1 MVRTMTTPDVR
12 HASGFLALLFVA
24 SCASARVAPPAISVA
39 NAVVCPPG
47 DESDVA
53 PTPTMTD
60 LAVLRHADALLSGPS
75 AWNHFGDRECD
86 AAARSWNLYCVLHRA
101 SLDVMGV
108 ACHRSAA
115 MQEVRW
121 VVDDRTR
128 GVELAHRLMDYNNL
142 PTTTFADIKGV
153 LAEAIQRLSAKLHAS

>member
-1 MVRTMTTPDVR
+1 M
-12 HASGFLALLFVA
+12 FLALLYLGGCSPHGPPLA
-24 SCASARVAPPAISVA
+24 GSGART
-39 NAVVCPPG
+39 VVCPP
-47 DESDVA
+47 DESDIA

-60 LAVLRHADALLSGPS
+60 LDVLRRADALLSEPS
-75 AWNHFGDRECD
+75 AWNHSGDRDCD

-108 ACHRSAA
+108 ACHRGAA

-128 GVELAHRLMDYNNL
+128 GVDLAHRLMDYNNL

-153 LAEAIQRLSAKLHAS
+153 LAEAIQRLRGKLHA

>member
-1 MVRTMTTPDVR
+1 MGAPIVIAGTL
-12 HASGFLALLFVA
+12 LALFFVTSCSSSHVQAPAA
-24 SCASARVAPPAISVA
+24 STTAVA
-39 NAVVCPPG
+39 CPP
-47 DESDVA
+47 DDADVE
-53 PTPTMTD
+53 PTPTMAD
-60 LAVLRHADALLSGPS
+60 LNVLRRADTLLSDPS
-75 AWNHFGDRECD
+75 AWNHFGDRDCD
-86 AAARSWNLYCVLHRA
+86 AAAHSWNLYCVLHRA

-128 GVELAHRLMDYNNL
+128 GVDLAHRLMDYNNL

-153 LAEAIQRLSAKLHAS
+153 LAEAIRRLAAKLHAS

>member
-1 MVRTMTTPDVR
+1 MIWAWTRGPTPLLVCALLWSVLGCKTTPAQHTVPG
-12 HASGFLALLFVA
+12 AG
-24 SCASARVAPPAISVA
+24 PI
-39 NAVVCPPG
+39 VCPP

-53 PTPTMTD
+53 PTPTKAD
-60 LAVLRHADALLSGPS
+60 LEVLRRADAMLSAPS
-75 AWNHFGDRECD
+75 AWNHFGDRDCD
-86 AAARSWNLYCVLHRA
+86 ATARSWNLYCVLHRA
-101 SLDVMGV
+101 SLDVMGA

-128 GVELAHRLMDYNNL
+128 GIDLAHRLMDYNNL

-153 LAEAIQRLSAKLHAS
+153 LAEAIQRLSGKLHAS